1 MYGEGLDPLFPE
13 GLRALSFAAI
23 PESMKDQADAGD
35 DEENFHT
42 FSPFDQF
49 FLKIFTIPFRI
60 STTPTPMITKKITIP
75 SKMPRVV
82 NNALIIAIPP
92 FII

>member
-13 GLRALSFAAI
+13 GLSALSFAAI

-42 FSPFDQF
+42 FSPFVH
-49 FLKIFTIPFRI
+49 FLKIFTTPFRI

-82 NNALIIAIPP
+82 NNALIIYILLS
-92 FII
+92 II